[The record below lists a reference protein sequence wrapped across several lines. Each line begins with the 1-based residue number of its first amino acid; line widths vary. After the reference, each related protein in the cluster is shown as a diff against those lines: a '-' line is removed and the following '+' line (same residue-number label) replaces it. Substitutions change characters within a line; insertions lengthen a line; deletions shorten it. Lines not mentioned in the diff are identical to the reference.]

1 MLITALKSK
10 IHRATV
16 TATELDYE
24 GSIAIDRKLM
34 EAARILVNEQVQ
46 VLNLNT
52 GGRFVTYAIEAE
64 ENTGQICLNGPAARL
79 GLEGDLIIIMTYCH
93 LTLDEMRSHKPIIV
107 RVDNEN
113 KPL

>member
-34 EAARILVNEQVQ
+34 QAAQILVNEQVQ

-64 ENTGQICLNGPAARL
+64 ENSGQICLNGPAARL
-79 GLEGDLIIIMTYCH
+79 GRKGDLIIIITYCH
-93 LTLDEMRSHKPIIV
+93 LTLDEMKSHKPIVI
-107 RVDNEN
+107 RVDEGNR
-113 KPL
+113 PL

>member
-24 GSIAIDRKLM
+24 GSIAIDKKLLQS
-34 EAARILVNEQVQ
+34 AQILVNEQVQ

-64 ENTGQICLNGPAARL
+64 ENSGQICLNGPAARL
-79 GLEGDLIIIMTYCH
+79 GRKGDLVIIIAYCH
-93 LTLDEMRSHKPIIV
+93 LTLDEMKSHKPIII
-107 RVDNEN
+107 RVDESNR
-113 KPL
+113 PL